1 MGFQLSLL
9 AAPDSGPTLSFA
21 NESSAEVKRNQ
32 LGGTGGAPP
41 AFDFY
46 HHVIVDLQG
55 VAA

>member
-9 AAPDSGPTLSFA
+9 AVSDSGPILSFA
-21 NESSAEVKRNQ
+21 NESSAAVKGNQ

-46 HHVIVDLQG
+46 HHLIVDLQG